1 MARTAHFYMSKCND
15 MNHLTKN
22 LAGMTFGLLT
32 VLEFAGYKEEGK
44 CPRRARWLVKCAC
57 GSPPRFVFAN
67 SLIMNTTKSCGCLQK
82 KAASKT
88 FKTHGESNSGKGI
101 PPTKEY
107 RTWQGIKTRCYK
119 KNFKHYHCYGGRGI
133 TVDARWRDNYEAF
146 LSDVG
151 RAPSSRHSLD
161 RIDNDGNY
169 EPGNVRWA
177 THREQALNRHRKI
190 PNICNAI
197 LSFGA

>member
-1 MARTAHFYMSKCND
+1 

-22 LAGMTFGLLT
+22 LKGMTFGMQT
-32 VLEFAGYKEEGK
+32 VLEFAGYRQKGSG
-44 CPRRARWLVKCAC
+44 PRRARWWVQCAC
-57 GSPPRFVFAN
+57 GSPKREVFAG
-67 SLIMNTTKSCGCLQK
+67 SLIHNESKSCGCLQK
-82 KAASKT
+82 QSAART

-107 RTWQGIKTRCYK
+107 RTWQGIKNRCFRE
-119 KNFKHYHCYGGRGI
+119 KNKHYHCYGGRGI
-133 TVDARWRDNYEAF
+133 TVCQEWCDSYENF
-146 LSDVG
+146 LTDVD

-177 THREQALNRHRKI
+177 THREQALNRHRKT